1 MQKNVETPFTKKKY
15 RWKRCR
21 KICPKKPD
29 DELKKEKIEQ
39 LQGVIE
45 LWKKALVNI
54 YFADEAGFSLTPS
67 IPYSWS
73 KIGEQTGIPTKK
85 DLAFNVFGLM
95 SPEQNLVSYLTE
107 KSIDSQFI
115 IQSLDDFAEKITKLT
130 VVIMDN
136 APWHKSKYVQA
147 KIDQWEQKGLFILYL
162 PTYSPHLNKIETLW
176 RFIKYHWLKIRDYTN
191 LNTLKQAI
199 RNILRKF
206 GTEYRIEFTMNY

>member
-1 MQKNVETPFTKKKY
+1 MQKNIKTPVTKKKY

-29 DELKKEKIEQ
+29 DELKREKTAQ
-39 LQGVIE
+39 LQNVIE
-45 LWKKALVNI
+45 LWEKQLVNI

-73 KIGEQTGIPTKK
+73 KIGEQTGIPTRKN
-85 DLAFNVFGLM
+85 LAYNVFGLM
-95 SPEQNLVSYLTE
+95 SPEQKLATYLTE

-130 VVIMDN
+130 VVILDN

-147 KIDQWEQKGLFILYL
+147 KIDQWELKGLFLLFL

-176 RFIKYHWLKIRDYTN
+176 RFIKYQWIKIKDYANLKA
-191 LNTLKQAI
+191 LKDAI